1 MPRSYINIGAFAK
14 YPLAVYERVKLF
26 PLLGLE
32 YEASISGN
40 IKYDAGTEYALDGA
54 DGRPAANSLSALWF
68 KIGAGIDFDMGNTLY
83 LRSELIYGARAANE
97 FEKFSADKQ
106 HSGAWAELGQGVA
119 FKVGVGVRL

>member
-40 IKYDAGTEYALDGA
+40 IKCP
-54 DGRPAANSLSALWF
+54 RN
-68 KIGAGIDFDMGNTLY
+68 
-83 LRSELIYGARAANE
+83 RSRQAVSERRSRHHCYTI
-97 FEKFSADKQ
+97 
-106 HSGAWAELGQGVA
+106 
-119 FKVGVGVRL
+119 